1 MTSDLRP
8 ADLRLTNKV
17 ALVTGAGSGIGRA
30 SAIRFAVE
38 GARVGVL
45 DREAEAAQA
54 TADVITEAGGTAL
67 VLAVDV
73 TDAEAVEAAVAQVV
87 DTFGGFDVLFNVVGV
102 SGRRWGDGPVADC
115 TEDAWDRVLDINLK
129 SMFLCCKYGVRAML
143 ERSGGSVIN
152 LSSVLGLVGGDDDFA
167 THAYAASKSGI
178 IGLTRSIASYYAPQ
192 GIRANVLCPSL
203 IATAM
208 SQRAQTNDHIRQ
220 RLETL
225 QPLTSDFGTPD
236 DVAHAAVYLASDE
249 SRFVTGTVLPIDGGW
264 TVR

>member
-1 MTSDLRP
+1 M
-8 ADLRLTNKV
+8 RLAKKT
-17 ALVTGAGSGIGRA
+17 AIVTGAGSGIGRA
-30 SAIRFAVE
+30 SAIRFAAE
-38 GARVGVL
+38 GANVGVL
-45 DREAEAAQA
+45 DREADAAQA
-54 TADVITEAGGTAL
+54 TADVIAEAGGTAH

-73 TDAEAVEAAVAQVV
+73 TEAQAVEAAIAEVA
-87 DTFGGFDVLFNVVGV
+87 DAFGGLDVLFNVVGV
-102 SGRRWGDGPVADC
+102 SGRRWGDGPVTDC
-115 TEDAWDRVLDINLK
+115 TEDAWDRVLDVNLK

-143 ERSGGSVIN
+143 ERGGGSIIN

-208 SQRAQTNDHIRQ
+208 SQRAQTNAHIRH

-225 QPLTSDFGTPD
+225 QPLTADFGMPD

-249 SRFVTGTVLPIDGGW
+249 ARFVTGTVLPIDGGW

>member
-1 MTSDLRP
+1 MRL
-8 ADLRLTNKV
+8 ADKT
-17 ALVTGAGSGIGRA
+17 AIVTGAGSGIGRA
-30 SAIRFAVE
+30 SAIRFAAE
-38 GARVGVL
+38 GAKVGVL
-45 DREAEAAQA
+45 DRDADAAQA
-54 TADVITEAGGTAL
+54 TANGIAEAGGTAH
-67 VLAVDV
+67 VLTVDV
-73 TDAEAVEAAVAQVV
+73 TQAAAVEAAIAEVV
-87 DTFGGFDVLFNVVGV
+87 DIFAGLDVLFNVVGV
-102 SGRRWGDGPVADC
+102 SGRHWGDGPVADC
-115 TEDAWDRVLDINLK
+115 TEDAWDRVLDVNLK

-143 ERSGGSVIN
+143 ERGGGSVIN

-167 THAYAASKSGI
+167 THAYAASKSSI

-208 SQRAQTNDHIRQ
+208 SQRAQTNDHIRH

-225 QPLTSDFGTPD
+225 QPLTADFGQPD

-249 SRFVTGTVLPIDGGW
+249 ARFVTGTVLPIDGGW